1 MKIELLDV
9 WENVIGEIIKD
20 LSSENQG
27 QISVSYNQGLR
38 RSCNLTL
45 SNIDKKYSPN
55 EDSYFWFNRKFK
67 IYIGLVCG
75 INIYWWSQGIYVTKH
90 ITSDDNVVN
99 IEGVDKFAF
108 LDGTLKLNMAET
120 KYVAES
126 GTSIRQLIQETLLLD
141 LGNGL
146 PIDSIEPVIDAQFN
160 KAVLQREIS
169 VEEGGYIGEI
179 FTELANSYSA
189 EIYYDIDGHLIMHNQ
204 YNDSSTATFYCIP
217 HLWNYDNKIKAHISG
232 LSSDYS
238 YENINCI
245 TVYTNSSKEENF
257 SYTAYN
263 TNPRSPLRVSLNGI
277 RRGESQEISITYT
290 DDDTEDRCRQYAE
303 HLLSTHI
310 LQSVSKTFNS
320 ILIPHLDVGK
330 AIGIGEDR
338 ETYIIQSLTLPLGV
352 GEMNVVATNLQW
364 LPD

>member
-108 LDGTLKLNMAET
+108 LDGTLKLDMAET

-146 PIDSIEPVIDAQFN
+146 PVDSIEPVIDAQFN

-189 EIYYDIDGHLIMHNQ
+189 EIYYDVDGHLIMHNQ

-217 HLWNYDNKIKAHISG
+217 HLWNYDNIIKAHISG
-232 LSSDYS
+232 LSNDYS